1 MGTRLAGL
9 GKPMLLRKKIK
20 QTHAF
25 QLHGHGKVMSSDI
38 SALKRRLGLFALWT
52 FVGLFFGLRTGLEW
66 ELMGRTLWAKA
77 IWWHLM
83 EWYFWGILAAGVFRL
98 CRRARI
104 GRQSWLRYSMFHL
117 GLGLVISFIQAFL
130 CTVAGMV
137 ESWAHGLALMP
148 TGEPYSFVR
157 ALHLT
162 VVNHL
167 NQNMLVYTA
176 IILVWHALEYHR
188 QSQEKAV
195 EASEL
200 QARLAGSQLKALRAQ
215 LQPHFLF
222 NTLNTIAELIHETP
236 DKAERMILRLGDL
249 LRLTMQSE
257 AQQQV
262 PLEEEMHFLKC
273 YLEIEQERLGERLEV
288 RWEIAKETL
297 PAKVPNFILQP
308 LVENAIRHG
317 IAPFSRPGTVTI
329 RARRDN
335 DKLLLQVRDNGP
347 GMGARRES
355 RAGSIGLVNTRERLI
370 RLYGD
375 RHVFELVD
383 DDGLLARLTIPYA
396 S

>member
-1 MGTRLAGL
+1 MTGET
-9 GKPMLLRKKIK
+9 
-20 QTHAF
+20 Q
-25 QLHGHGKVMSSDI
+25 SSFCE
-38 SALKRRLGLFALWT
+38 SALKRRLWLFALWT

-66 ELMGRTLWAKA
+66 ELMGRTSWAKA

-83 EWYFWGILAAGVFRL
+83 EWYFWGILTGGVFRL
-98 CRRARI
+98 CRRAQI
-104 GRQSWLRYSMFHL
+104 GRQSWLRYAVFHL

-137 ESWAHGLALMP
+137 ESWAHGMAL
-148 TGEPYSFVR
+148 TLVGEPYSFSR
-157 ALHLT
+157 ALHVT

-167 NQNMLVYTA
+167 NQNMLVYVA
-176 IILVWHALEYHR
+176 IIVVWHALEYHG
-188 QSQEKAV
+188 QSREKAI
-195 EASEL
+195 EAAEL
-200 QARLAGSQLKALRAQ
+200 QARLAGSQLRALRAQ

-222 NTLNTIAELIHETP
+222 NTLNTIAELIHEAP
-236 DKAERMILRLGDL
+236 DKADRMILQLGDL
-249 LRLTMQSE
+249 LRLTLASE
-257 AQQQV
+257 AQQEV
-262 PLEEEMHFLKC
+262 PLEEEMHFLKT

-288 RWEIAKETL
+288 RWEIANETL
-297 PAKVPNFILQP
+297 RAKVPNFILQP

-317 IAPFSRPGTVTI
+317 IAPFSRAGTVTI

-347 GMGARRES
+347 GMGPQREP
-355 RAGSIGLVNTRERLI
+355 RTGSIGLVNTRERLT

-375 RHVFELVD
+375 RHVFELLD

>member
-1 MGTRLAGL
+1 MTLIAGL
-9 GKPMLLRKKIK
+9 G
-20 QTHAF
+20 QTRSGLF
-25 QLHGHGKVMSSDI
+25 FE
-38 SALKRRLGLFALWT
+38 SAWKRRLGLFALWT

-66 ELMGRTLWAKA
+66 ELIGRNSWAKA

-83 EWYFWGILAAGVFRL
+83 EWYFWGILANGVFRL
-98 CRRARI
+98 CRRAQI
-104 GRQSWLRYSMFHL
+104 GRHRRLRYCLFHL

-130 CTVAGMV
+130 CTVAGLV
-137 ESWAHGLALMP
+137 ERWAQNTVAL
-148 TGEPYSFVR
+148 TLVGEPYSFSR

-167 NQNMLVYTA
+167 HQNMLIYAA
-176 IILVWHALEYHR
+176 IILVWHALDFQR
-188 QSQEKAV
+188 QSRAKAI

-200 QARLAGSQLKALRAQ
+200 ETRLAGSQLKALRAQ

-222 NTLNTIAELIHETP
+222 NTLNTIAELIHESP
-236 DKAERMILRLGDL
+236 HKADRMILRLGDL
-249 LRLTMQSE
+249 LRLSLQSE
-257 AQQQV
+257 AQAEV

-273 YLEIEQERLGERLEV
+273 YLEIEQERLGDRLEV
-288 RWEIAKETL
+288 RWDVAHETL

-317 IAPFSRPGTVTI
+317 IAPFSHPGMVTI
-329 RARRDN
+329 RTRREN

-347 GMGARRES
+347 GMGAQREP
-355 RAGSIGLVNTRERLI
+355 RAGSIGLMNTRERLT

-375 RHVFELVD
+375 KHLLELLD
-383 DDGLLARLTIPYA
+383 DNGLVARLTIPYA